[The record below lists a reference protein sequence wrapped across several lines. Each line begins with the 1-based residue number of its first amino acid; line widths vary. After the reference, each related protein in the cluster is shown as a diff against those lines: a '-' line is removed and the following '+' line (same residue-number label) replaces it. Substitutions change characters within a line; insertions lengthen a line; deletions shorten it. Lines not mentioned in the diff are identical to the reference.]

1 MSAIAEIPS
10 IQLTES
16 ERPNCGFCE
25 ARSFELVEI
34 ERDSNHFVAR
44 CDRCIDIPAEPDEE
58 HLSKNGKPA
67 FDLSPDQR
75 NTIFAGDH
83 TAIKFEPGEA
93 KPEIEAG
100 QMIVLATSRGGKQ
113 FLAKT
118 ERERQ
123 KRVEEGL
130 PLLAEIPSEPTV
142 WIVFHE
148 PKLKEGRWQVSF
160 DAHDTREAVRTLASP
175 PAGPRLPGLKTRK
188 RRRVPKK
195 GEYKAPGLGLSDD
208 AARGYGG
215 GGKSTVD
222 ESEGVDDASLKR
234 YAQLA
239 EEDGLRKRVKLRQ
252 AAKAAEREERAAEAR
267 KRWLAS
273 GAQSKPL
280 TISDTAAPVNT
291 SAETV

>member
-1 MSAIAEIPS
+1 MSTTTTEIPT
-10 IQLTES
+10 IALTDA
-16 ERPNCGFCE
+16 ERPDCGYCG

-44 CDRCIDIPAEPDEE
+44 CDRCLEFPAEPDEE

-67 FDLSPDQR
+67 FDLTPDQR
-75 NTIFAGDH
+75 NAIFAGDH
-83 TAIKFEPGEA
+83 TAIKLEPGET
-93 KPEIEAG
+93 KPEVEAG
-100 QMIVLATSRGGKQ
+100 QTIVLARSRGGKQ

-118 ERERQ
+118 ERERK

-130 PLLAEIPSEPTV
+130 PLLAEIPSETTV

-160 DAHDTREAVRTLASP
+160 SAHDTREAVRTLASP
-175 PAGPRLPGLKTRK
+175 PTGPRQPGLKTRK

-195 GEYKAPGLGLSDD
+195 DEYKAPGLGLSDD

-222 ESEGVDDASLKR
+222 EREGVDDRTLRR
-234 YAQLA
+234 YAQMA
-239 EEDGLRKRVKLRQ
+239 EEEGLRKRMKHRQ
-252 AAKAAEREERAAEAR
+252 AAKAFDREERAAEAR
-267 KRWLAS
+267 KRKLAT
-273 GAQSKPL
+273 G
-280 TISDTAAPVNT
+280 VNT
-291 SAETV
+291 SPIPSRLTALS

>member
-1 MSAIAEIPS
+1 MSTATSAIPTIA
-10 IQLTES
+10 LTDD
-16 ERPNCGFCE
+16 ERPDCGYCG

-44 CDRCIDIPAEPDEE
+44 CDRCLEIPAEPDEE

-67 FDLSPDQR
+67 FDLTPDQR
-75 NTIFAGDH
+75 NAIFAGDH
-83 TAIKFEPGEA
+83 TAIKLGPGET
-93 KPEIEAG
+93 KPEVEAG
-100 QMIVLATSRGGKQ
+100 QMIVLARSRGGKQ

-118 ERERQ
+118 EQERK
-123 KRVEEGL
+123 KRLEEGL

-175 PAGPRLPGLKTRK
+175 PTGPRLPGLKTRK
-188 RRRVPKK
+188 RKRVPKK
-195 GEYKAPGLGLSDD
+195 DEYKAPGLSLSDD

-222 ESEGVDDASLKR
+222 EREGIDDRTLHR
-234 YAQLA
+234 YAQMA
-239 EEDGLRKRVKLRQ
+239 EEDGLRKRVKHRQ
-252 AAKAAEREERAAEAR
+252 AAKAFEREERAAETR
-267 KRWLAS
+267 KRRLAT
-273 GAQSKPL
+273 G
-280 TISDTAAPVNT
+280 VHT
-291 SAETV
+291 SADIV